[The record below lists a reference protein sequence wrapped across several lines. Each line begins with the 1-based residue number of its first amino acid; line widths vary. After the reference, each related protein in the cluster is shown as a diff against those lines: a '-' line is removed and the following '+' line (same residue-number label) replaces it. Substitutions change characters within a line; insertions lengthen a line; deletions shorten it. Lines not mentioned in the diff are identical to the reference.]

1 MERSTNKLSSS
12 PPPPPPPLTP
22 KTVWE
27 LKLWTWSVYSCS
39 DSYVFH
45 MRMLIMAKLNH
56 ILVEIAMIYKMVH
69 FCYITWYSYFQNISS
84 KQAKYSRY
92 TTQKDIKLL
101 GRYLSS
107 RKLSILFKTKKC
119 QISYQYGYGICGKS
133 LELLIT
139 NKKNWFRRINYWLA
153 YWQLKHFSLVIALD
167 SPYKVVLNQFVKY
180 WWYWNLGF
188 SNCMYLSKMGITGIG
203 DTEISVKYQP
213 MFAKTDTKNSHNKA
227 I

>member
-1 MERSTNKLSSS
+1 
-12 PPPPPPPLTP
+12 
-22 KTVWE
+22 
-27 LKLWTWSVYSCS
+27 
-39 DSYVFH
+39 
-45 MRMLIMAKLNH
+45 
-56 ILVEIAMIYKMVH
+56 MVH
-69 FCYITWYSYFQNISS
+69 FCYITWYSYCQNISS

-92 TTQKDIKLL
+92 TSQKDIKLL

-213 MFAKTDTKNSHNKA
+213 ILAKTDTKNSQNKA